1 MTQRK
6 RTGGAGI
13 SVVLD
18 TGAILAGID
27 LAGDSRYYITPLAF
41 AELINPN
48 ARLKA
53 EIAASEGSLSISA
66 PDPTWIEEVGK
77 TTARLGES
85 EALSPADVETLA
97 LALQLRSEDE
107 TLILATDDY
116 AVQNT
121 ANALNIKFRPITE
134 QGIKKQ
140 LTWTYICTG
149 CRREYDKAQPHC
161 EDCGNIVKRRVKR
174 PPR

>member
-97 LALQLRSEDE
+97 LAL
-107 TLILATDDY
+107 
-116 AVQNT
+116 
-121 ANALNIKFRPITE
+121 
-134 QGIKKQ
+134 
-140 LTWTYICTG
+140 
-149 CRREYDKAQPHC
+149 
-161 EDCGNIVKRRVKR
+161 
-174 PPR
+174 

>member
-6 RTGGAGI
+6 RVGMT
-13 SVVLD
+13 VVLD
-18 TGAILAGID
+18 TGAVLAGID
-27 LAGDSRYYITPLAF
+27 LAGASRYFITPLAF

-53 EIAASEGSLSISA
+53 EIAAEEGGLKILAPDEGSINE
-66 PDPTWIEEVGK
+66 INKK
-77 TTARLGES
+77 TASLGES

-107 TLILATDDY
+107 TLILSTDDY

-121 ANALNIKFRPITE
+121 AHALNIKFRPITE

-149 CRREYDKAQPHC
+149 CRQEYVKHTSIC
-161 EDCGNIVKRRVKR
+161 ESCGNMVKRRVKR